1 MPGNFDISYT
11 ISLIDKLTPQLNKIN
26 SQLQQF
32 DSKFAKVKN
41 NFIRYGESFKQ
52 FGNRVNQ
59 TGKSLLRISA
69 PLGLLTYKAIKGASE
84 WESFNTTFEVLLG
97 SAEKARERLR
107 EISKFAIKTPFS
119 LPEVVDLGRQLQAL
133 GRYSQENM
141 MMLGDLAA
149 ATGKPIRQV
158 SEAFTKLVVGQKGI
172 AAKMFRNLLITSE
185 DWIEATGKGI
195 SKNGELLASTE
206 ELIRALPKIMEKKGF
221 TGMMIERSKILE
233 GVYSNLLDA
242 MGATFRVFGK
252 SIVDTIKLKDV
263 LLKLIDVL
271 DVITDKFEKLSPF
284 TKKFLSWTVLIGA
297 GLAPVLIIIG
307 QVALGINAL
316 IPVIG
321 ALGIALKFL
330 FPTSLLSM
338 AIWGIVLL
346 VMKSEWMREK
356 LSIIIDALKEKFKMF
371 FEFVIDWI
379 QPFIVAFEKAFKI
392 IEVLLEKFYGF
403 TSKKYFQNIA
413 PKLDMEEF
421 EKEKKRLD
429 DWVKKKRKERI
440 TKYDV
445 SENVAVNILGR
456 PEKSIVEVAGQFNF
470 QNVPKGATFEMTPT
484 AKNAN
489 VNMGVN
495 MNYAGGM

>member
-1 MPGNFDISYT
+1 VQK
-11 ISLIDKLTPQLNKIN
+11 KL
-26 SQLQQF
+26 
-32 DSKFAKVKN
+32 
-41 NFIRYGESFKQ
+41 E
-52 FGNRVNQ
+52 
-59 TGKSLLRISA
+59 
-69 PLGLLTYKAIKGASE
+69 
-84 WESFNTTFEVLLG
+84 
-97 SAEKARERLR
+97 R

-316 IPVIG
+316 IPVVY
-321 ALGIALKFL
+321 ALGVALKFMM
-330 FPTSLLSM
+330 PTSLISL

-346 VMKSEWMREK
+346 VMKSEWLREKIKIVFEALIALFKKLFKFITKIVNGIIALFDKLGNFIKPVLEK
-356 LSIIIDALKEKFKMF
+356 LSEIVSEKYFKTFAPQLDLADFEKQKEKMDKYISSKKI
-371 FEFVIDWI
+371 EATAEYNIAREVGVSLLKK
-379 QPFIVAFEKAFKI
+379 PEKAT
-392 IEVLLEKFYGF
+392 V
-403 TSKKYFQNIA
+403 
-413 PKLDMEEF
+413 
-421 EKEKKRLD
+421 
-429 DWVKKKRKERI
+429 
-440 TKYDV
+440 DV
-445 SENVAVNILGR
+445 SGL
-456 PEKSIVEVAGQFNF
+456 FNF